1 MTSGSRYALLDAHT
15 GGAGVSAGLRLA
27 LALLAP
33 PDTRAERR
41 ERRGRVPRLR
51 LDFLGR
57 GVPCGFVSLRH
68 AGAAW
73 RHRRWHNHPRHLRV
87 GVRGALA
94 LPLRRCQA
102 LHAYAVQPPRRE
114 IFHEDLVHSALPLDG
129 RLAVKPRE
137 GTVWG

>member
-1 MTSGSRYALLDAHT
+1 MLLDALARRRAT
-15 GGAGVSAGLRLA
+15 GARRTRWHPVSR
-27 LALLAP
+27 
-33 PDTRAERR
+33 TRGSRASSVDR
-41 ERRGRVPRLR
+41 EDESRLR
-51 LDFLGR
+51 LDFIGR
-57 GVPCGFVSLRH
+57 GVPCGFVSRH

-73 RHRRWHNHPRHLRV
+73 RHRRGHSPPRHLRV